1 MSRVGT
7 APIHIPEN
15 VTVEVDGKQVQVTGP
30 KGALT
35 REVHPSVAVSVAG
48 SEVVAEPKGTSRAER
63 ALWGTF
69 ASHIRNMIHGVTE
82 GYEKRLVVEGVGYRA
97 EQQGNALVMH
107 VGFSHPVSV
116 EIPEGITVSIEKE
129 VVSISGIDKERVGQ
143 FAASVRAIK
152 KPEPYKGKG
161 IRYEDEVVRRKE
173 GKKA

>member
-15 VTVEVDGKQVQVTGP
+15 VSVEVDGKQLRVDGP
-30 KGALT
+30 KGTLQ
-35 REVHPSVAVSVAG
+35 REVHPSVAVRVEG
-48 SEVVAEPKGTSRAER
+48 DQVIAEPQGKTRADR

-97 EQQGNALVMH
+97 EQQGESLVMH

-116 EIPEGITVSIEKE
+116 TIPEGITVSIEKE
-129 VVSISGIDKERVGQ
+129 VVSITGIDKERVGQ

-161 IRYEDEVVRRKE
+161 IRYENEVVRRKE